1 MPIELDTTKD
11 ERQTLVD
18 KIHNQVCD
26 GKKTQFTIRNIIE
39 YSVLECEKF
48 YEEKYRGKE
57 GKRNRTQY
65 SGNSK
70 LLARKQ
76 RIVRFAKAGSHTS
89 TNPAVVTNGSNSKKT
104 GISCSIS
111 ERKNFALS

>member
-57 GKRNRTQY
+57 
-65 SGNSK
+65 
-70 LLARKQ
+70 
-76 RIVRFAKAGSHTS
+76 
-89 TNPAVVTNGSNSKKT
+89 
-104 GISCSIS
+104 
-111 ERKNFALS
+111 